1 MGKCLVTKLQGNVSG
16 NLPYFGELVIPVHT
30 VSNITEVTQRRI
42 ILSTID
48 PDCKIFTVDGSAKL
62 CTSSDLTNPSNSI
75 TYKDVIDSKDKLEIY
90 CLDGDYDVVIT
101 NRYKIKTLEAWN
113 QKEMVWTLDL
123 AKLSY
128 CEDLENLLFE
138 PGFNGCF
145 GDISSLSK
153 STKLKSVKIG
163 TTYHGKNVFGDIG
176 VFSDMKSINTINFR
190 DINGI
195 TGKLSSLN
203 NLILLSD
210 LTINESSITGT
221 FEDFVK
227 AQCNAGRTSGGL
239 KSWHTS
245 AKVTLN
251 GKKPNYQLFLNFT
264 ENGCDI
270 YEGKDTSANRVAS
283 YVKSTNTW
291 SYTN

>member
-1 MGKCLVTKLQGNVSG
+1 MEKCLVTKLQGNVNG
-16 NLPYFGELVIPVHT
+16 NLPYFGELRIPVHT
-30 VSNITEVTQRRI
+30 VSNITEVMQRRI
-42 ILSTID
+42 ELVTND

-62 CTSSDLTNPSNSI
+62 CTSLDLLNPSNSI
-75 TYKDVIDSKDKLEIY
+75 TYKDVIGSKDKLSIY

-101 NRYKIKTLEAWN
+101 NRYKIKLLEAWN

-128 CEDLENLLFE
+128 CADLETLRFD

-153 STKLKSVKIG
+153 STKLKYVKFG
-163 TTYHGKNVFGDIG
+163 YTYGGKNVFGDIG
-176 VFSDMKSINTINFR
+176 VFSNMKSIN
-190 DINGI
+190 DISLVDNTGI

-210 LTINESSITGT
+210 LAINESSITGA

-239 KSWHTS
+239 KSWHTN
-245 AKVTLN
+245 ANVTLN
-251 GKKPNYQLFLNFT
+251 GKKPNYRLFLNFT
-264 ENGCDI
+264 ASGCDI
-270 YEGKDTSANRVAS
+270 YEGNDTSGNRVAS
-283 YVKSTNTW
+283 YVKSTGTW
-291 SYTN
+291 SYTS

>member
-1 MGKCLVTKLQGNVSG
+1 MVKCLMKTYKSSVNG
-16 NLPYFGELVIPVHT
+16 NLPYFGELRIPIHK

-42 ILSTID
+42 SLATRD
-48 PDCKIFTVDGSAKL
+48 PDCKIFTADGSAKL
-62 CTSSDLTNPSNSI
+62 CTSNDLINPSNSI
-75 TYKDVIDSKDKLEIY
+75 TYKDVIGSNQKLEIY

-101 NRYKIKTLEAWN
+101 NRYKITTLEAWN
-113 QKEMVWTLDL
+113 NKEMVWTLDL

-128 CEDLENLLFE
+128 CTDLERLLFE

-145 GDISSLSK
+145 GDITSLGE
-153 STKLKSVKIG
+153 STKLKYVRIG
-163 TTYHGKNVFGDIG
+163 VTYNGKNVFGDIG
-176 VFSDMKSINTINFR
+176 VFSNMKFINTISFP
-190 DINGI
+190 DITGI

-203 NLILLSD
+203 NLIFLSD
-210 LTINESSITGT
+210 LAINESSITGT

-239 KSWHTS
+239 KSWHTN

-251 GKKPNYQLFLNFT
+251 GKKPNFQLFLNFT
-264 ENGCDI
+264 EIGCNI
-270 YEGKDTSANRVAS
+270 YEGVDTSGKKVAS

-291 SYTN
+291 SY

>member
-1 MGKCLVTKLQGNVSG
+1 MVKCLMKTYKSSVTG
-16 NLPYFGELVIPVHT
+16 NLPYFGELRIPVHT
-30 VSNITEVTQRRI
+30 VSNITDVTQRRI
-42 ILSTID
+42 ELVTKD

-62 CTSSDLTNPSNSI
+62 CTSEDLANPSNSI
-75 TYKDVIDSKDKLEIY
+75 TYKDVIGSKDKLSIY

-101 NRYKIKTLEAWN
+101 NRYKITTLAAWN

-128 CEDLENLLFE
+128 CADLENLRFE

-145 GDISSLSK
+145 GNISSLGE
-153 STKLKSVKIG
+153 STKLKFVRIG
-163 TTYHGKNVFGDIG
+163 VTYTGKNVFGDIG
-176 VFSDMKSINTINFR
+176 VFSNMKSINTINFQ
-190 DINGI
+190 DITGI

-210 LTINESSITGT
+210 LSINESSVTGT

-227 AQCNAGRTSGGL
+227 AQCNAGRISGEL
-239 KSWHTS
+239 NSWHTK
-245 AKVTLN
+245 ANITLN
-251 GKKPNYQLFLNFT
+251 GKKPNFKLFLKFT
-264 ENGCDI
+264 ASGCDI
-270 YEGKDTSANRVAS
+270 YEGVNTSGKKVAS
-283 YVKSTNTW
+283 YVKSTDAW

>member
-16 NLPYFGELVIPVHT
+16 NLPYYGELRIPIHT
-30 VSNITEVTQRRI
+30 VSNITEVMQRRI
-42 ILSTID
+42 ELATKD
-48 PDCKIFTVDGSAKL
+48 PDCKIFTADGSAKL
-62 CTSSDLTNPSNSI
+62 CTSEDLTNPSNSI
-75 TYKDVIDSKDKLEIY
+75 TYKDVIGSKNKLGIY

-101 NRYKIKTLEAWN
+101 NRYKIKALNAWN
-113 QKEMVWTLDL
+113 QKEMVWNLDL

-128 CEDLENLLFE
+128 CADLENLLFE

-145 GDISSLSK
+145 GDISSLSE
-153 STKLKSVKIG
+153 STKLKYVKIG
-163 TTYHGKNVFGDIG
+163 VTYNGKNVFGDIG
-176 VFSDMKSINTINFR
+176 VFSNMKYINAILLK
-190 DINGI
+190 DINRI

-203 NLILLSD
+203 NLILLSE
-210 LTINESSITGT
+210 LAINESSVTGT

-239 KSWHTS
+239 KSWHTN
-245 AKVTLN
+245 ANVTLN

-264 ENGCDI
+264 ASGCDI
-270 YEGKDTSANRVAS
+270 YEGTNTSGNRVAS
-283 YVKSTNTW
+283 YVKSTGTW

>member
-1 MGKCLVTKLQGNVSG
+1 MKTYKSSVTG
-16 NLPYFGELVIPVHT
+16 NLPYFGELRIPVHT
-30 VSNITEVTQRRI
+30 VSNITDVTQRRI
-42 ILSTID
+42 ELVTKD

-62 CTSSDLTNPSNSI
+62 CTSEDLANPSNSI
-75 TYKDVIDSKDKLEIY
+75 TYKDVIGSKDKLSIY

-101 NRYKIKTLEAWN
+101 NRYKITTLAAWN

-128 CEDLENLLFE
+128 CADLENLRFE

-145 GDISSLSK
+145 GNISSLGE
-153 STKLKSVKIG
+153 STKLKFVRIG
-163 TTYHGKNVFGDIG
+163 VTYTGKNVFGDIG
-176 VFSDMKSINTINFR
+176 VFSNMKSINTINFQ
-190 DINGI
+190 DITGI

-203 NLILLSD
+203 NLILLSN
-210 LTINESSITGT
+210 LSINESSVTGT

-239 KSWHTS
+239 NSWHTK
-245 AKVTLN
+245 ANVTLN
-251 GKKPNYQLFLNFT
+251 GKKPNFKLFLKFT
-264 ENGCDI
+264 ASGCDI
-270 YEGKDTSANRVAS
+270 YEGTDASGKKVAS
-283 YVKSTNTW
+283 YVKSTNAW

>member
-16 NLPYFGELVIPVHT
+16 NLPYFGELRIPVHT

-42 ILSTID
+42 ELATKD
-48 PDCKIFTVDGSAKL
+48 PDCKIFTADGSAKL
-62 CTSSDLTNPSNSI
+62 CTSEDLTNPSNSI
-75 TYKDVIDSKDKLEIY
+75 TYKDVIGSKPKLSIY

-101 NRYKIKTLEAWN
+101 NRYKITQLNAWN

-128 CEDLENLLFE
+128 CTDLENLLFA

-145 GDISSLSK
+145 GDISSLSE
-153 STKLKSVKIG
+153 STKLKSLIIG
-163 TTYHGKNVFGDIG
+163 VTYNGKNVFGDIG
-176 VFSDMKSINTINFR
+176 VFSNMKSINTINFK
-190 DINGI
+190 DISGI

-203 NLILLSD
+203 NLIFLSH
-210 LTINESSITGT
+210 LIINESSVTGT

-239 KSWHTS
+239 YSWHTY
-245 AKVTLN
+245 ANVTLN
-251 GKKPNYQLFLNFT
+251 GKNPNYELFLNFT
-264 ENGCDI
+264 ESGCDI
-270 YEGKDTSANRVAS
+270 YEGKNNTGNKVAS
-283 YVKSTNTW
+283 YVKSTDTW
-291 SYTN
+291 SYTS

>member
-1 MGKCLVTKLQGNVSG
+1 MKTYKSSVNG
-16 NLPYFGELVIPVHT
+16 NLPYIGELRIPIHT
-30 VSNITEVTQRRI
+30 VSNITDVTQRRI
-42 ILSTID
+42 ELVTRD

-62 CTSSDLTNPSNSI
+62 CTSNDLTNPSNSI
-75 TYKDVIDSKDKLEIY
+75 TYKEVIGSKDKLSIY

-128 CEDLENLLFE
+128 CVDLENLRFE

-145 GDISSLSK
+145 GNISSLGE
-153 STKLKSVKIG
+153 STKLKFVKIG
-163 TTYHGKNVFGDIG
+163 VIYGSKNVFGDIG
-176 VFSDMKSINTINFR
+176 VFSNMKSINTIDFK
-190 DINGI
+190 DITGI

-203 NLILLSD
+203 ELISLSV
-210 LTINESSITGT
+210 LSINESSITGT

-239 KSWHTS
+239 KSWHTN

-251 GKKPNYQLFLNFT
+251 GKKPNYRLFLNFT
-264 ENGCDI
+264 ASGCDI
-270 YEGKDTSANRVAS
+270 YEGLDTSGKKVAS
-283 YVKSTNTW
+283 YVKSTDAW

>member
-1 MGKCLVTKLQGNVSG
+1 MVKCLMKTYKSTANA
-16 NLPYFGELVIPVHT
+16 NLPYLGELRIPIHT
-30 VSNITEVTQRRI
+30 VSNITDVTQRRI
-42 ILSTID
+42 ELVTRD
-48 PDCKIFTVDGSAKL
+48 PDCKIFTSDGSAKL
-62 CTSSDLTNPSNSI
+62 CTSEDLTNPSSSI
-75 TYKDVIDSKDKLEIY
+75 TYKDAIGSVGKRHIY

-101 NRYKIKTLEAWN
+101 NRYKITLLEAWN
-113 QKEMVWTLDL
+113 QKEMVWALDI

-128 CEDLENLLFE
+128 CADLENLRFE

-145 GDISSLSK
+145 GDISSLSE
-153 STKLKSVKIG
+153 STKLKSVIFG
-163 TTYHGKNVFGDIG
+163 VTYGGKNVFGDIG
-176 VFSDMKSINTINFR
+176 VFSNMKSISTIGFK
-190 DINGI
+190 DITGI

-227 AQCNAGRTSGGL
+227 AQCNAGRTSGEL
-239 KSWHTS
+239 KSWHTK

-251 GKKPNYQLFLNFT
+251 GKKPNFRLFLNFT
-264 ENGCDI
+264 ASGCDI
-270 YEGKDTSANRVAS
+270 YEGVDTSGKKVAS

-291 SYTN
+291 SYNN